1 MKTIM
6 QKVFLISLVVV
17 LALTA
22 ACAVAGQPTQ
32 EAEPSPDLDKIKT
45 EAVAEAIVDQAEL
58 IDAAKTEAVSTAVA
72 QVTEQAALN
81 PTPTAVPPTAVPP
94 TAVAPTTA
102 ASATLPAV
110 VPPVVVITSVPVVTK
125 PTKTPYTDACSVVST
140 SPSDYKVLNA
150 GQDFDGVW
158 VLKNTGMV
166 TWTDG
171 QYYIMKQSGNIPVEK
186 DVYYIKGDI
195 AVNDTV
201 EVRADMVAPASSGT
215 YVSNWAVYNNVGMP
229 FCYIYVAITIP

>member
-6 QKVFLISLVVV
+6 QKAFQISLVVV

-22 ACAVAGQPTQ
+22 ACAAAGQPSQ

-45 EAVAEAIVDQAEL
+45 EAVAEAIGDQAEL
-58 IDAAKTEAVSTAVA
+58 IDAAKTEAVATAVA
-72 QVTEQAALN
+72 LVSEQAALN
-81 PTPTAVPPTAVPP
+81 PTPTAVAPTAVPP
-94 TAVAPTTA
+94 AATTPTAA
-102 ASATLPAV
+102 ASATLPPV
-110 VPPVVVITSVPVVTK
+110 VPPVVAITTVPVVTK

-140 SPSDYKVLNA
+140 SPSDYKVLTA

-171 QYYIMKQSGNIPVEK
+171 QYYIMKQSGNISVEK
-186 DVYYIKGDI
+186 DVYYIKGDVP
-195 AVNDTV
+195 VNDTV
-201 EVRADMVAPASSGT
+201 EIRADMVAPVSSGT

-229 FCYIYVAITIP
+229 FCYIFVAITIP